1 MKDDNVCEGCKYDE
15 TTTIDTILRFCNYC
29 KRASDD
35 ELHQRLHQ
43 DFFEPLEEVKK
54 DG

>member
-1 MKDDNVCEGCKYDE
+1 MNDNGCERCKYDE
-15 TTTIDTILRFCNYC
+15 TGSIETILQFCNYC

-35 ELHQRLHQ
+35 ELHQRLHE